1 VPGNGHAGFGE
12 RPGETDQEQSWNRA
26 PGRLNPGKT
35 SPVARM
41 TEQSR
46 AITAQDVVSDP
57 WDIRRAQERRWVAIL
72 TDLVTNGGGH
82 SRTSHDIVFAVAI
95 TLLAGAAILL
105 MLGQGASRR
114 RAETH
119 PAETNQD
126 A

>member
-12 RPGETDQEQSWNRA
+12 RPGETT
-26 PGRLNPGKT
+26 PGAILEPRPRPTQPRKT